1 MYCPKCSQQ
10 QVSDD
15 MRFCSRCGFSLIA
28 VKELIERG
36 GAINGPEAGARADQL
51 ARKQRGI
58 RIGASMML
66 LSLVLT
72 IFGGLLTAID
82 DDLAV
87 LLLFPVL
94 CFVIGFILVIYG
106 VFLKGKR
113 TARLKQPQPIMPG
126 QLSPHPDR
134 PELSAPRVAPI
145 ESFSGH
151 RVQTA
156 EMSHPPSVTENTTRL
171 LDEESDPRRG

>member
-1 MYCPKCSQQ
+1 
-10 QVSDD
+10 
-15 MRFCSRCGFSLIA
+15 MRFCSRCGFSLTA
-28 VKELIERG
+28 VRELIDRSSEPSDP
-36 GAINGPEAGARADQL
+36 GAAQADQL
-51 ARKQRGI
+51 ARKQRVI

-94 CFVIGFILVIYG
+94 GFIIGFILVLYG

-113 TARLKQPQPIMPG
+113 TARLKQPQPVTPA
-126 QLSPHPDR
+126 QLNTSPAR
-134 PELSAPRVAPI
+134 PELSAPQVAPV

-151 RVQTA
+151 RVETA
-156 EMSHPPSVTENTTRL
+156 EMVRPPSVTENTTRL
-171 LDEESDPRRG
+171 LDEESDSRRP

>member
-15 MRFCSRCGFSLIA
+15 MRFCSRCGFSLTA
-28 VKELIERG
+28 VRELIDS
-36 GAINGPEAGARADQL
+36 GAALVPGVVAQADQL
-51 ARKQRGI
+51 ARREKGI

-72 IFGGLLTAID
+72 IFGGLLAAID

-94 CFVIGFILVIYG
+94 CFVIGFILVLYG

-113 TARLKQPQPIMPG
+113 RAALKQPQPMMPAE
-126 QLSPHPDR
+126 LSAPPR
-134 PELSAPRVAPI
+134 NPELSAPRVAPL
-145 ESFSGH
+145 ESFSAH
-151 RVQTA
+151 RAQTA
-156 EMSHPPSVTENTTRL
+156 EMVQPPSVSESTTRL
-171 LDEESDPRRG
+171 LDDESDPRRR